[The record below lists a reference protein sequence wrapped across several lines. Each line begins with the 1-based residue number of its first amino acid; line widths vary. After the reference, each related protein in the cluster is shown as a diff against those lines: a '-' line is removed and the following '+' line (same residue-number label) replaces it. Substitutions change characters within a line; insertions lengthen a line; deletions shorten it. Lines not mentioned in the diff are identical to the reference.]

1 MSRNAS
7 RLIIVAILLLAF
19 GLRLTRLGH
28 QELRGDEAFGYFFT
42 QQSYAGIVTQTIA
55 LDEPHPVAS
64 YFVLKAWQAAVGR
77 SEFALR
83 FVSVWFGVLAV
94 ALTARVARRLGLARR
109 TELVGAFLLA
119 LSPFAVWHAQDARM
133 YAMSLALST
142 AVVWLAIEALA
153 RRRWPWIA
161 AYIGAAWLALHTHY
175 FAGFVLVALSLFVVG
190 RALVAASAR
199 RAVFDWLLWNAVLAV
214 AYLPWLTSAGTILAG
229 YGGNGDS
236 PTLVAMAP
244 RSLAAFA
251 VGESLPAPQ
260 RVLWASVLALAC
272 SAGALR
278 LWMGGPGTRRA
289 LWLLACWGIVPVML
303 TWYGALDRPIFNERY
318 LIAAAPAFLL
328 LAAAAVQ
335 PVPRPRIWL
344 NGAAAL
350 LLALLVGGMVA
361 SLWSYY
367 TNPAFSKTRGW
378 RTLAAQML
386 TWGDGLPAGRT
397 RFAQNYPDPT
407 LWYYT
412 GAVEHLVLP
421 PAAQDGAGAAREVEA
436 LAQAGVARVV
446 LALQHAPTWDVD
458 GLSQRGLDA
467 DYDLA
472 ASLPVAGWTVQLW
485 ARTAQTL
492 PPRTDL
498 FGDRIRLTGAEVNP
512 GTLIPG
518 GVLTAQLAWR
528 DERAPETP
536 SQPLAMTLQLL
547 GSDGA
552 LVAQRDAPLEP
563 GPEDSRVHYGILVP
577 ETLAPGEYH
586 LIVALYAPEVVGAP
600 RLVTET
606 GADRVELARLTVAAG
621 AP

>member
-1 MSRNAS
+1 M
-7 RLIIVAILLLAF
+7 
-19 GLRLTRLGH
+19 
-28 QELRGDEAFGYFFT
+28 
-42 QQSYAGIVTQTIA
+42 
-55 LDEPHPVAS
+55 AS
-64 YFVLKAWQAAVGR
+64 YFVLKAWQAAAGR

-94 ALTARVARRLGLARR
+94 ALVARVARRLGLARR
-109 TELVGAFLLA
+109 TEMTGAFLLA

-153 RRRWPWIA
+153 RRRWPWIG
-161 AYIGAAWLALHTHY
+161 AYLVAAWLALHTHY

-190 RALVAASAR
+190 RAMVAPSAR
-199 RAVFDWLLWNAVLAV
+199 RAVLDWLLWNTILAV

-236 PTLVAMAP
+236 PTLAAMTP
-244 RSLAAFA
+244 RALAAFA

-289 LWLLACWGIVPVML
+289 LWLLACWGIVPVLL

-350 LLALLVGGMVA
+350 LLVLLIGGMVA
-361 SLWSYY
+361 GLWSYY

-378 RTLAAQML
+378 RTLAAQMMA
-386 TWGDGLPAGRT
+386 WGDALPAGQT

-421 PAAQDGAGAAREVEA
+421 LAALDGAGAAREVTA

-446 LALQHAPTWDVD
+446 MAQQPAPTWDEG
-458 GLSQRGLDA
+458 GLSQRALDA
-467 DYDLA
+467 NYDMA
-472 ASLPVAGWTVQLW
+472 ASLPVAGWAVQLW
-485 ARTAQTL
+485 ALTAEVL
-492 PPRTDL
+492 PPRSNL
-498 FGDRIRLTGAEVNP
+498 FGDRIRLTGAQVEP
-512 GTLIPG
+512 GTLTPG
-518 GVLTAQLAWR
+518 GVVAAQLAWR
-528 DERAPETP
+528 DERALEAL

-547 GSDGA
+547 GPNGA
-552 LVAQRDAPLEP
+552 LVAQRDASLEP
-563 GPEDSRVHYGILVP
+563 GPEGSRVHYGILVP
-577 ETLAPGEYH
+577 ETLAPGAYR

-600 RLVTET
+600 RLLTNSGDNT
-606 GADRVELARLTVAAG
+606 VELAQFVVAEVG
-621 AP
+621 IP